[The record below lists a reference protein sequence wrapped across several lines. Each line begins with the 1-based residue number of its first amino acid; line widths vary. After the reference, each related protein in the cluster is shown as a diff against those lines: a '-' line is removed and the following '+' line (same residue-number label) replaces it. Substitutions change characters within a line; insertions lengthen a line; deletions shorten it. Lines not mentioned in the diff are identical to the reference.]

1 MTHKPGLPTP
11 AELAI
16 LRVLWTRGASSV
28 RDVHEEVGGETS
40 YTTTLKLMQ
49 MMHAKGLLERDD
61 AQRQHIYEAAVDET
75 SSVGGLVNRF
85 MTHVFGGSG
94 GALALRA
101 LGEGS
106 ATPEELKELKRLIRD
121 LERSGGAS

>member
-1 MTHKPGLPTP
+1 MTKPGLPTT

-28 RDVHEEVGGETS
+28 RDVHDAVGGDTS

-49 MMHAKGLLERDD
+49 LMHAKGLVRRDD
-61 AQRQHIYEAAVDET
+61 SQRQHIYEAAIDERET
-75 SSVGGLVNRF
+75 VGGLVSRF
-85 MTHVFGGSG
+85 MDHVFDGSG

-106 ATPEELKELKRLIRD
+106 VSPKELKKLKRLIRD
-121 LERSGGAS
+121 LERDAS